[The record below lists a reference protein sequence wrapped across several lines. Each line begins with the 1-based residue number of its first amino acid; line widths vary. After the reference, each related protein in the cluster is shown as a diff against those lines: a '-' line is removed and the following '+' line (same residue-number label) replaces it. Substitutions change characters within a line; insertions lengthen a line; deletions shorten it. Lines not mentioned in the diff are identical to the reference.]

1 MLNLQVMDLSL
12 SHSLTRADKKNGALL
27 QVWILSD
34 WNKPAVLLC
43 ACVWHRRM
51 TQCLTFLIGRQRSKV

>member
-27 QVWILSD
+27 QVWILSE

-43 ACVWHRRM
+43 ACVA
-51 TQCLTFLIGRQRSKV
+51 